1 MQVSYIISKLL
12 NLGIELFNISV
23 ELRSGPVQL
32 LDLVFQ
38 KIIEGILFSLEG
50 SDLAFIVGFRG
61 FELLFF
67 GLVFDVAVFE
77 FLFVS
82 NCNVSVLINLS
93 FQFGFA
99 INDFV
104 FFIVSHLIS
113 FDNKILH
120 LPSSVINYLLQL
132 INLMV
137 EQIELV
143 LVSIF

>member
-32 LDLVFQ
+32 LDLVFE

-50 SDLAFIVGFRG
+50 FDLAFIVGFRG

-82 NCNVSVLINLS
+82 NFNVSVLINLS

>member
-1 MQVSYIISKLL
+1 MV
-12 NLGIELFNISV
+12 
-23 ELRSGPVQL
+23 
-32 LDLVFQ
+32 DLVFQ

-50 SDLAFIVGFRG
+50 FDLAFIVGFRG

-120 LPSSVINYLLQL
+120 LPSSVIDDLLQL
-132 INLMV
+132 INLTI